1 MRGNKEAQWNYKYMK
16 IIESPVQTIERSEDL
31 KSIQLNVGIL
41 LKTLQNIFMS
51 SNFYKEARMVSFLDR
66 LLQTI
71 TAKIKKRVTL
81 GKALTEASQGPHS
94 AKSYIET
101 HIAGALSTLEKYE
114 EGFFIKEHMDAKDSV
129 TKV

>member
-1 MRGNKEAQWNYKYMK
+1 
-16 IIESPVQTIERSEDL
+16 
-31 KSIQLNVGIL
+31 
-41 LKTLQNIFMS
+41 
-51 SNFYKEARMVSFLDR
+51 MVSFLDR

-94 AKSYIET
+94 AKSYTET